1 MAPAPEGLPESLEME
16 VGVKGGPRGGRQE
29 AFHSMHTYPELPGMN
44 RADGIEI
51 GSTSSS
57 SSSLNERKVTL
68 STTWASKQ
76 YRAPGRNPDAD
87 GGDRLHK
94 PLAKELKAHV
104 FCHFLQEVNSVAD

>member
-1 MAPAPEGLPESLEME
+1 
-16 VGVKGGPRGGRQE
+16 
-29 AFHSMHTYPELPGMN
+29 MN